1 MKVVKVKG
9 GNDIEPLGSCI
20 CEVQLST
27 VGIANPECVCMCD
40 MAQGDEESKLDLK
53 FVQVP

>member
-40 MAQGDEESKLDLK
+40 HQVGDEEIKMEEKYVL
-53 FVQVP
+53 VP